1 MFDIRP
7 DILENLRFVLD
18 YDDFKASLKTI
29 TSQMLEHVKAEMQK
43 TARNRI
49 N

>member
-18 YDDFKASLKTI
+18 YDDFKASLK
-29 TSQMLEHVKAEMQK
+29 
-43 TARNRI
+43 NDY
-49 N
+49 